1 MNANAGGGLCH
12 SQCQIKTINNEPKIE
27 TFNIILETL
36 PSVLTSTFRSES
48 RVTSLNAY

>member
-36 PSVLTSTFRSES
+36 PSVS
-48 RVTSLNAY
+48 